1 MGLMDDRDAPNKTRR
16 VIPNKDIQH
25 DKIVIEI
32 EKKCVIGSICV
43 LVILYIIFIIILLI
57 ILYVR

>member
-1 MGLMDDRDAPNKTRR
+1 MGIMDDMAPDNAKRVDRSNKH
-16 VIPNKDIQH
+16 IQH

-43 LVILYIIFIIILLI
+43 LVILYITFIIVLLI
-57 ILYVR
+57 ILYIK